1 MPIAMALPT
10 ERATDLRSAYRI
22 CEVTPLEGE
31 DLRYY
36 VQLAPI
42 RKSEAM
48 NNISTIL
55 DIQDAG
61 EFTSLLF
68 TGHRGCGKSTE
79 LHYLQHNWEQSYRV
93 IYMEVDEETDIN
105 DVAYTDLY
113 LLVVKYVEYSLRS
126 IGLQPDRGIIKEIEQ
141 WFCDIT
147 NETVAKVDSSVSIS
161 GEATLSAE
169 APFLAKL
176 MVKLL
181 AQIKVASDRKST
193 IRQVL
198 ERDFSRLKANVN
210 LLLDDCL
217 RKLQNQDPGCKGILL
232 IFDNLDRCPPNVA
245 NRLFFDYAPQLQELH
260 CSVIYTVP
268 ISVLYSQNNIS
279 NGFNRRYIVP
289 MLGVYEYERDR
300 DELAYKED
308 NLHVVASIVAQ
319 RVDLQKVFKTEADLL
334 NLVRASGGHIRHLM
348 QMMREACLT
357 AIGRRHSQIEA
368 DDILYAIN
376 QLQFDFERQVPDTHY
391 PAIARTQSTK
401 KTSNDEIGQLTLFNT
416 SVLEYNGTHRWNYP
430 HPAVIKTDAF
440 QRARSE
446 LNSNKGSGSI

>member
-1 MPIAMALPT
+1 MTLPS
-10 ERATDLRSAYRI
+10 ERAVDLRSAYRI

-36 VQLAPI
+36 VQLASV
-42 RKSEAM
+42 RKSESM
-48 NNISTIL
+48 NNISTML
-55 DIQDAG
+55 EVQEAG
-61 EFTSLLF
+61 EFSSLLF

-79 LHYLQHNWEQSYRV
+79 LHHLQSHWEKSYRV
-93 IYMEVDEETDIN
+93 IYMEVDEQTDIN

-126 IGLQPDRGIIKEIEQ
+126 IGLQPDRGIVKDIED
-141 WFCDIT
+141 WFCEVTDE
-147 NETVAKVDSSVSIS
+147 NVAKVESSVSIS
-161 GEATLSAE
+161 GEVTLSAT

-181 AQIKVASDRKST
+181 AQIKGASEQKST
-193 IRQVL
+193 IRKVL

-217 RKLQNQDPGCKGILL
+217 RKLQAHDPHCKGILL
-232 IFDNLDRCPPNVA
+232 IFDNLDRCPPSVA

-268 ISVLYSQNNIS
+268 ISVLYSPNSIS
-279 NGFNRRYIVP
+279 NGFSKRYIVP

-308 NLHVVASIVAQ
+308 RLKVVANIVDR
-319 RVDLQKVFKTEADLL
+319 RVDISKVFKTEADLL
-334 NLVRASGGHIRHLM
+334 NLVRASGGHVRHLM

-357 AIGRRHSQIEA
+357 AIGRGHTQVEA

-391 PAIARTQSTK
+391 PAIARAQNTK
-401 KTSNDEIGQLTLFNT
+401 KISNDEIGQLTLFNT
-416 SVLEYNGTHRWNYP
+416 SVLEHNGTHRWNYP
-430 HPAVIKTDAF
+430 HPAVVKTDAF
-440 QRARSE
+440 QRARAE
-446 LNSNKGSGSI
+446 LNSGTKP